1 MCITFAAT
9 GLSACQEP
17 VQVEVPKQ
25 APRLIS
31 VVPSTVWNGCTA
43 IISGIGFSE
52 VADENVVTVDGQQ
65 VAVSMATSN
74 RLTLTMPEHADGK
87 AVIAVSVNGLEAD
100 TVLETNYAQLPELVA
115 KVTGIAPV
123 KGFAGDVVTISGEN
137 FSANPSD
144 NLVTFGDVP
153 ATVESA
159 TSTTLKVIAPEH
171 AKGAVNVQVVTGGKT
186 LTAPSQFTYMVFSLT
201 SVAPTMGASGDE
213 VTLTGEG
220 FSAVAE
226 ENTVLVNGQ
235 PAVVKSA
242 SETQLVIVMPDNPEG
257 KYDFTVTVAGKTI
270 TGGQFTYGGSW
281 RVKTLMGATTGTT
294 ADVAGTGLGA
304 RIKNGQDIVASKN
317 GFYWITVRGN
327 HGVWKMTKNGDD
339 YSYSKIAA
347 IPDVALL
354 DKAFPW
360 GADEDSKGNLYLA
373 CKADNPA
380 NSRIVIC
387 TPSGVVAKF
396 EITDAS
402 GAGVAVPNAMKVLVD
417 KNDVVYVLARGAKDG
432 EGFVIQVKNG
442 VVQKKWDLNHVSK
455 LYELMCFN
463 ADESKILVFGNNSG
477 DIVMIDT
484 ASEAAPV
491 RVAGTGAMHNAPDSF
506 TDGTP
511 GQPLTATMRQT
522 EGAICDAN
530 GVVYFTDIKGVVRTF
545 VPDENGDYSKGTIT
559 TIAGQP
565 YVAAVKDGAG
575 TGATFYYPAGI
586 CLGEDSKTL
595 YMIDGTTNGT
605 VRKIYYK

>member
-1 MCITFAAT
+1 MKRLLRLLMCITFAAT

-220 FSAVAE
+220 FIPVPE
-226 ENTVLVNGQ
+226 ENIVLVNGQ

-242 SETQLVIVMPDNPEG
+242 TETQLVVVMPDNPEG
-257 KYDFTVTVAGKTI
+257 KYDFTLTVAGKSI

-281 RVKTLMGATTGTT
+281 RVQTLVTGFSKVQDIVSAADGTYWVTRRENASFGIYKFDPSGNSLTPVRVSQGSSASSTDLLAGSHPWGGDEGPDGKFYFAAKATSKILSCDAKGNIAEYVINNLQIANPMKVLCSADGSLYVLIRGNNTITGKVVKVNNNEVLKTWDLVNGSHTYEYLCFN
-294 ADVAGTGLGA
+294 ADKTKIFVFPCDCGDMKMIDLADDSIKTVAGTG
-304 RIKNGQDIVASKN
+304 
-317 GFYWITVRGN
+317 
-327 HGVWKMTKNGDD
+327 TKHT
-339 YSYSKIAA
+339 SAA
-347 IPDVALL
+347 
-354 DKAFPW
+354 
-360 GADEDSKGNLYLA
+360 EY
-373 CKADNPA
+373 
-380 NSRIVIC
+380 
-387 TPSGVVAKF
+387 
-396 EITDAS
+396 
-402 GAGVAVPNAMKVLVD
+402 
-417 KNDVVYVLARGAKDG
+417 
-432 EGFVIQVKNG
+432 
-442 VVQKKWDLNHVSK
+442 
-455 LYELMCFN
+455 
-463 ADESKILVFGNNSG
+463 
-477 DIVMIDT
+477 
-484 ASEAAPV
+484 
-491 RVAGTGAMHNAPDSF
+491 

-511 GQPLTATMRQT
+511 GNPFSATLNQV
-522 EGAICDAN
+522 EGAICAADGTIYFTDSAKGKTIRTFKPDAN
-530 GVVYFTDIKGVVRTF
+530 G
-545 VPDENGDYSKGTIT
+545 DYTKGTIE
-559 TIAGQP
+559 TILGTP
-565 YVAAVKDGAG
+565 YDSKVIPYPNGIAFAADG
-575 TGATFYYPAGI
+575 
-586 CLGEDSKTL
+586 KTL
-595 YMIDGTTNGT
+595 YYLENGGQ